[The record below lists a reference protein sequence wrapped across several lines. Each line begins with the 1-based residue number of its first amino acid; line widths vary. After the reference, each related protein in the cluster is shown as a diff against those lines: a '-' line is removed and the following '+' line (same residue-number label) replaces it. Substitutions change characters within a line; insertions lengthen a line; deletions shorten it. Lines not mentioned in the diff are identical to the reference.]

1 MTNSSY
7 NIRKKFINFFK
18 IKNHKVIKG
27 SSLLINNDKSIMFT
41 NSGMN
46 QFKNIFLNSNNF
58 PYKRVVTSQ
67 NCVRAGGKHNDLEN
81 VGYTSH
87 HHTFFEMLGNF
98 SFNDYFKKEAILF
111 AWELLTDKNWFNIPK
126 NKLIVTYYYKDHETY
141 KIWLNEIKLS
151 KNNIIAIGDNNIGK
165 NISDNFWQMGETGP
179 CGPCSEI
186 FYDRG
191 KNIDGNKPG
200 NKKITGNRYIEIWNL
215 VFIQFNKK
223 YNGDLIKL
231 DKPYVDT
238 GMGLERI
245 SSVLQNVDS
254 NFKIDIFK
262 KLILSISNILDIKNI
277 SNKSLFVISDHIR
290 SCFFLINDGLT
301 PSNEGKGYVLRRIIR
316 RAITHG
322 KILGS
327 KKPFLYK
334 IISHIF
340 YIMKIKSSKI
350 ITNKN
355 KIIDII
361 LSEEKQFEKTINI
374 GLNILKKKIN
384 NIKSNFLDG
393 NTVFKLYDTYGF
405 PIDLIR
411 DVCKEKKIDIDENIF
426 NKKMNEQKKRSIKK
440 SCFAKK

>member
-1 MTNSSY
+1 MINSSY

-18 IKNHKVIKG
+18 NKNHKIIAG
-27 SSLLINNDKSIMFT
+27 SSLLINDDKSIMFT

-98 SFNDYFKKEAILF
+98 SFNDYFKKEAIF
-111 AWELLTDKNWFNIPK
+111 YAWELLTHKNWFNIPK
-126 NKLIVTYYYKDHETY
+126 NKLIVTYYYKDYETY
-141 KIWLNEIKLS
+141 KIWLNEIKLP
-151 KNNIIAIGDNNIGK
+151 KKNIISIGDNNIGN

-191 KNIDGNKPG
+191 ENIYGNKPG
-200 NKKITGNRYIEIWNL
+200 DKNKTGNRYIEIWNL
-215 VFIQFNKK
+215 VFIQFNKNC
-223 YNGDLIKL
+223 NGDLIKL
-231 DKPYVDT
+231 DKPFVDT

-262 KLILSISNILDIKNI
+262 KLILSISNILNI
-277 SNKSLFVISDHIR
+277 TNINNKSLLVISDHIR
-290 SCFFLINDGLT
+290 SCFFLINDGLM

-316 RAITHG
+316 RAIKHG

-334 IISHIF
+334 IIPSLI
-340 YIMKIKSSKI
+340 YIMKIQLIKI
-350 ITNKN
+350 ISNKN
-355 KIIDII
+355 KIKNII
-361 LSEEKQFEKTINI
+361 LLEEKKFEKTINI
-374 GLNILKKKIN
+374 GLKLLNKQIN
-384 NIKSNFLDG
+384 KIKSNVLDG

-405 PIDLIR
+405 PIDFIKKI
-411 DVCKEKKIDIDENIF
+411 CKEKNIDIDENIY
-426 NKKMNEQKKRSIKK
+426 NTKMNEQKQRSIKK
-440 SCFAKK
+440 SCFIKN